1 MMGTIPMDTARYH
14 APSLRMPV
22 LAAGAMIGTT
32 IAIVAAVRLSGVSIH
47 EPDAPVLAS
56 RTLQFADRADG
67 GVEVTDAN
75 THRVVET
82 VTGQAG
88 FIRGTLR
95 GLARERH
102 RAGIGP
108 EVPFE
113 LVAHTDGRLTLIDP
127 STARRVDLESFGPT
141 NLAQFARLIEW
152 PQQGAQ
158 RK

>member
-1 MMGTIPMDTARYH
+1 MTDTARY
-14 APSLRMPV
+14 ATPSLRMPV
-22 LAAGAMIGTT
+22 LAAGAMVIAT
-32 IAIVAAVRLSGVSIH
+32 IAVAAGVRLSGVSIH
-47 EPDAPVLAS
+47 EPDAPVLMS

-67 GVEVTDAN
+67 GVDVTDAR

-95 GLARERH
+95 GLARERR

-108 EVPFE
+108 EAPFE

-127 STARRVDLESFGPT
+127 STARRIDLESFGPT
-141 NLAQFARLIEW
+141 NLGQFARLLER
-152 PQQGAQ
+152 PQQQAQ